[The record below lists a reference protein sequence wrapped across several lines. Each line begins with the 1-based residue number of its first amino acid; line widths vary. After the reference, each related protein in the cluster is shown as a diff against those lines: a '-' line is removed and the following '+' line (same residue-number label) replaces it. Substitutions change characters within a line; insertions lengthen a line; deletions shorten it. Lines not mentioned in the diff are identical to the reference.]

1 LITELLLGFVLKK
14 RGVFG
19 LITELL
25 LGFVLNVISSLGL
38 AGIALL
44 MLLES
49 TLFPIPSELVMPF
62 AGFLVSE
69 GKLEFFQV
77 VIAATLG
84 SIAGSL
90 ISYYIGKII
99 GRTAVERIGKYFL
112 VKKKHL
118 GKAHE
123 WFEKFGSKTIF
134 FCRFIPVIRHVISIP
149 AGIAEMNFGKFIAYT
164 AIGAFLWNAILTIA
178 GMQLGKNWAEISK
191 YSGILDIVIVVA
203 IIAGIVWILARKTR
217 KTKV

>member
-1 LITELLLGFVLKK
+1 MIC
-14 RGVFG
+14 

-25 LGFVLNVISSLGL
+25 LGFVLNIISSLGL
-38 AGIALL
+38 LGIALL

-49 TLFPIPSELVMPF
+49 TLAPIPSELVMPF

-77 VIAATLG
+77 AIAATLG

-99 GRTAVERIGKYFL
+99 GRTAVERIGRYFL

-118 GKAHE
+118 DKAHE

-134 FCRFIPVIRHVISIP
+134 FCRFIPVIRHMISIP
-149 AGIAEMNFGKFIAYT
+149 AGIAEMNLGKFIAYT
-164 AIGAFLWNAILTIA
+164 AVGAFLWNAILTIA
-178 GMQLGKNWAEISK
+178 GMQLGKNWTEISK
-191 YSGILDIVIVVA
+191 YSGIIDLIIIIA
-203 IIAGIVWILARKTR
+203 IIIAAVLIIARHVKNHA
-217 KTKV
+217 KASF